1 MKKINLTIIP
11 MAIALI
17 AACTKSSEFE
27 LEKSVY
33 EPDPYYPSLPAYTE
47 WGYNTFGAYYDRKL
61 FIYSESEVPAKIINT
76 GGITRF
82 VLKGSQ
88 GEVNY
93 NDYYSSGYYGGYID
107 MSIAFELTGFSP
119 QAYTDLIALNDTVFD
134 LADPDCNI
142 ITTIGADTVDMEI
155 LNGELRFNRAQHLF
169 VDERSVKVILSGTFN
184 FQALVESEPIS
195 ISYGRFDVGLG
206 DYNFFRY

>member
-1 MKKINLTIIP
+1 MNKTIFIILP
-11 MAIALI
+11 AAIALML
-17 AACTKSSEFE
+17 ACEESSEFE

-33 EPDPYYPSLPAYTE
+33 EPDLYFPSLPAYTE

-61 FIYSESEVPAKIINT
+61 FIYSEDEVPAKVINT

-88 GEVNY
+88 GVVDINS
-93 NDYYSSGYYGGYID
+93 YYPYDYYGGYID
-107 MSIAFELTGFSP
+107 MSISFDLPGFLP
-119 QAYTDLIALNDTVFD
+119 ETYTDLVTLDSTVFD

-142 ITTIGADTVDMEI
+142 TTTIGADTVDMEI
-155 LNGELRFNRAQHLF
+155 LNGELRFKRAQHLF

-184 FQALVESEPIS
+184 FQALVEGDPIS